1 MIVTL
6 RSLEDVTLDT
16 AWKVGF
22 RNAGIALSDRA
33 RARMGECRAAF
44 ERLLASDSAGFVYG
58 STAAPGARAKTPLSE
73 ESQKALANSQKL
85 WAPRKF
91 GNGNRWVPEHA
102 VRLVLL
108 ARVAS
113 YIEGHGR
120 VRVAT
125 AEWVAGLLS
134 QPAPSIPLDGAT
146 GPGEVMPLSWLYPE
160 LDDVEL
166 ATGELMSLYNGSPCA
181 TAFVT
186 DAALTAARRLRL
198 AERILALAIEAVA
211 APLDMYDP
219 SLQGLTADPDHRD
232 VLQRLNAHLTDVP
245 ESGRLP
251 HQAPVSWRIVP
262 TVLATAARTIRGAQ
276 ETAGHSL
283 RSIAHNPVYLP
294 PEPGYPHG
302 RAISTGGFHNHQA
315 SRAIDM
321 LNVAG
326 ADICALAAKQTW
338 RLLDGVPF
346 GLPKLLV
353 PADSGVINTEFI
365 AWSQTSHAERAR
377 QAAVPAVL
385 PTGLEDPGGGQSDV
399 AAPVFLAF
407 ERYLDVA
414 DAADASLATLSI
426 AVIQAFRLSQRL
438 PPPRLAG
445 LYEALDTIVPQ
456 FDQHG
461 VGELGEAI
469 RRLKA
474 SYSEAAIGRGQM
486 AALI

>member
-6 RSLEDVTLDT
+6 SALSDVTLDT
-16 AWKVGF
+16 AWQVGF
-22 RNAGIALSDRA
+22 ENAGIALSDRA
-33 RARMGECRAAF
+33 RTRIGECREAF
-44 ERLLASDSAGFVYG
+44 ERLLASNSAGFVYG
-58 STAAPGARAKTPLSE
+58 ATTAPGARAKTPLSE
-73 ESQKALANSQKL
+73 EGRKALASSQHL
-85 WAPRKF
+85 WAPWKF
-91 GNGNRWVPEHA
+91 GGGSRWVPEHA
-102 VRLVLL
+102 ARLVLL

-113 YIEGHGR
+113 YLEGHGR

-134 QPAPSIPLDGAT
+134 QPAPAMPLDSAT

-160 LDDVEL
+160 PGDVEL
-166 ATGELMSLYNGSPCA
+166 AAGELMSLYNGSPCA
-181 TAFVT
+181 TGFVA

-198 AERILALAIEAVA
+198 AERILALTVEAVA
-211 APLDMYDP
+211 APLDLYDP
-219 SLQGLTADPDHRD
+219 ALQDLAADPDHRS
-232 VLQRLNAHLTDVP
+232 VLRRLNEYLTDVP

-262 TVLATAARTIRGAQ
+262 TVLATVARTIRGAQ
-276 ETAGHSL
+276 ETAEHSL
-283 RSIAHNPVYLP
+283 QSVAHNPVYLP
-294 PEPGYPHG
+294 PEPGHPNG

-338 RLLDGVPF
+338 RLLDGAAF

-385 PTGLEDPGGGQSDV
+385 SIGLEDPGGGQSDV
-399 AAPVFLAF
+399 AAPVFLAY
-407 ERYLDVA
+407 ERYLEVA
-414 DAADASLATLSI
+414 DAVDAALATLSI

-438 PPPRLAG
+438 PPPRLAE
-445 LYEALDTIVPQ
+445 LHQALDTRVPP
-456 FDQHG
+456 FDQEG
-461 VGELGEAI
+461 VGDLGPAL

-474 SYSEAAIGRGQM
+474 CYAQAIIGRGDM

>member
-6 RSLEDVTLDT
+6 HSLDDVTLDT
-16 AWKVGF
+16 AWEVGF
-22 RNAGIALSDRA
+22 KNAGVTLSDRA
-33 RARMGECRAAF
+33 RARMGECWEAF

-58 STAAPGARAKTPLSE
+58 STAAPGARAKTPLSQE
-73 ESQKALANSQKL
+73 DQTALASSQKL

-91 GNGNRWVPEHA
+91 GDGNRWVPEHA

-134 QPAPSIPLDGAT
+134 QPAPSMPLDGAT

-166 ATGELMSLYNGSPCA
+166 AAGELMALYNGSPCA

-186 DAALTAARRLRL
+186 DAALTAERRLRL
-198 AERILALAIEAVA
+198 AERILALSIEAVA
-211 APLDMYDP
+211 APLDLYGP
-219 SLQGLTADPDHRD
+219 GLQGLTADPDHRD
-232 VLQRLNAHLTDVP
+232 VLQRLNDYLTDVP
-245 ESGRLP
+245 QSGRLP

-262 TVLATAARTIRGAQ
+262 TVLATVARTIRSAQ

-294 PEPGYPHG
+294 PEPGYPNG

-385 PTGLEDPGGGQSDV
+385 PIGLEDPGGGQSDV

-414 DAADASLATLSI
+414 DAVDASLATLSI
-426 AVIQAFRLSQRL
+426 AVMQAFRLSKRL

-445 LYEALDTIVPQ
+445 LHEALDAIVPP

-461 VGELGEAI
+461 VGELGAAV

-474 SYSEAAIGRGQM
+474 SYSEAAIGRGHM
-486 AALI
+486 SALI